1 MADRLPQ
8 FIAGKNPVREAVL
21 AGQPVDKV
29 WVAQGAALLREI
41 QVLAVE
47 RHIPLQVVARE
58 RLDGLVPGV
67 NHQGVVA
74 RLAASHY
81 ADSLDDLLA
90 GLAAPG
96 LLFVLDG
103 LSDPHNLGA
112 VLRTADAAG
121 VQGVIIPRHRS
132 VGLTPAVAK
141 VSAGA
146 VSYVPVVRVAGIPAT
161 VPVLQKEGF
170 MVVGAAHDAPLP
182 FWQADLTGPVALVI
196 GGEDRGLGRLVRER
210 CDLLVCIPMAGR
222 ISSLNASVA
231 AALLAFEAVRQ
242 RRLVP

>member
-1 MADRLPQ
+1 LSQ
-8 FIAGKNPVREAVL
+8 FVGGKNPVREAIQ
-21 AGQPVDKV
+21 AGRPVDKI
-29 WVAQGAALLREI
+29 WVAQGSALLREI
-41 QVLAVE
+41 KLIAGE

-58 RLDGLVPGV
+58 RLDALVPGIT
-67 NHQGVVA
+67 HQGVVA
-74 RLAASHY
+74 RLAATPY
-81 ADSLDDLLA
+81 VDSLDDLLA

-161 VPVLQKEGF
+161 LPVLRTEGF
-170 MVVGAAHDAPLP
+170 MVVGAAGDAPLP

-196 GGEDRGLGRLVRER
+196 GGEDKGLGRLVRER
-210 CDLLVCIPMAGR
+210 CDLLVSIPMAGR

-242 RRLVP
+242 RRQTR